1 MSVIEIVDELVLR
14 KSDGGATV
22 DSCDK
27 LVETPTL
34 YFITAARLAA
44 MIDLTIVRTVRGLS
58 RVVRAS
64 QHALTVLLVDPARDP
79 FSFQSQITRFAC
91 RCEIILNDVQFFY

>member
-1 MSVIEIVDELVLR
+1 MSLFCE
-14 KSDGGATV
+14 KSDGAEPTV

-27 LVETPTL
+27 LVGTPTL

-44 MIDLTIVRTVRGLS
+44 MIDLTIRGLS
-58 RVVRAS
+58 RVVRAD
-64 QHALTVLLVDPARDP
+64 QDATTVLVVDPACDP

-91 RCEIILNDVQFFY
+91 RCEIILNAVQFFY